1 MRPGKT
7 FRIGTQEHAQP
18 VLRTFMLL
26 SVAGEYP
33 TTNTNAQLCM
43 QLGIFLEVPRI
54 CAGSCGFLRT
64 SPRRPDA

>member
-26 SVAGEYP
+26 SVAGDSP
-33 TTNTNAQLCM
+33 TTRNCQAKTPIHVVGVFA
-43 QLGIFLEVPRI
+43 FAR
-54 CAGSCGFLRT
+54 AKLRG
-64 SPRRPDA
+64 PKYCRFDGGL